1 MKVVVILLVS
11 VLGMMTSLH
20 LTNAALQNEMATDP
34 DFPGLCLG
42 RLTGTILAEGSK
54 KALPNCQEVT
64 CFKQDD
70 GEMILQTTSCG
81 AVAAGRGC
89 KLIEDSTLNY
99 PGCCPRITCD

>member
-1 MKVVVILLVS
+1 MKVLVILLVS

-20 LTNAALQNEMATDP
+20 LTNAALQVELATDP

-42 RLTGTILAEGSK
+42 RSSGTILAEGSK
-54 KALPNCQEVT
+54 KVLPNCQEVR
-64 CFKQDD
+64 CYKQDD

-81 AVAAGRGC
+81 VATAGRGC
-89 KLIEDSTLNY
+89 KLIEDLTLDY